1 MNLCEKAGQFM
12 HEEIAGAKAREQVYK
27 EACNQMASTES
38 GINSLKNILKNFTS
52 LVDPFI
58 KFIKE
63 FNESIKKIYKNTP
76 FNSYIDSI
84 IFTQESII
92 HELEILNKEM
102 VKLYSK
108 TSAWNLIFETAKEL
122 KKTKEEKKK
131 RFEHYEQKLQ
141 KIEKDSKKKKNDE
154 LILRNE
160 QKYRIA
166 AAEYVEMSEKSLGV
180 INDSLILSWNL
191 TNPIV
196 SELIL
201 IKRKALNNIVFNL
214 NDFTNIKER
223 FEEIKAE
230 KEEIYNKTNTG
241 KKHNRRSAMSF
252 SVHFKFKGIDN
263 QKNSE
268 KKQSSSNILSF
279 GRITNSFGKIP
290 YDRYQLFYKIEDE
303 PY

>member
-12 HEEIAGAKAREQVYK
+12 HEEIAGAKAREQEYK
-27 EACNQMASTES
+27 EACNQMASTEI

-52 LVDPFI
+52 LVDPFT

-84 IFTQESII
+84 IYSQELII

-166 AAEYVEMSEKSLGV
+166 ASEYVEMSEKSLGV

-230 KEEIYNKTNTG
+230 KEEIYNKSKTG